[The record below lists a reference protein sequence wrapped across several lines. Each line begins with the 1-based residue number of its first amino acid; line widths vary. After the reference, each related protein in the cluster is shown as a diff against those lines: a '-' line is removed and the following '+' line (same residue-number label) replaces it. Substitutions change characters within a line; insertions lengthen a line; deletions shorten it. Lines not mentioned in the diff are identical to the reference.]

1 MSTEHRAVSG
11 RWGRVGGAVAWH
23 KCGKSRDKSNF
34 FFASQ
39 RERLFFFCCFCCH
52 KKQWIHL
59 IFRKLDYFSCCS
71 RNYLSAPNE
80 VLRKSHFRHVSCKF
94 PMKQRAHM
102 QMVFRQLGLC
112 LIYTK
117 EFLFKY
123 LKELNSCIYCI
134 IITCIYLIV
143 FIIILE
149 HFKSSQVQ
157 NAIKFIKAWWTCQM
171 NTKPVKRQGANLNIQ
186 C

>member
-1 MSTEHRAVSG
+1 MAQMR
-11 RWGRVGGAVAWH
+11 
-23 KCGKSRDKSNF
+23 KISRQIEFLLCQPK
-34 FFASQ
+34 

-102 QMVFRQLGLC
+102 QMVVRQLGLC
-112 LIYTK
+112 LIYARNF
-117 EFLFKY
+117 FLNTLWRFTIFLY
-123 LKELNSCIYCI
+123 VLYYNYMYILY
-134 IITCIYLIV
+134 YIV
-143 FIIILE
+143 FIIKLE
-149 HFKSSQVQ
+149 YLNRTRVQ
-157 NAIKFIKAWWTCQM
+157 NATM
-171 NTKPVKRQGANLNIQ
+171 
-186 C
+186 

>member
-1 MSTEHRAVSG
+1 MSTEWAVGPGGSG
-11 RWGRVGGAVAWH
+11 
-23 KCGKSRDKSNF
+23 CGMAQMRKISRQIEFLLCQPK
-34 FFASQ
+34 
-39 RERLFFFCCFCCH
+39 RERLFFLCCFCCH

-112 LIYTK
+112 LIYTR
-117 EFLFKY
+117 ELLFKY
-123 LKELNSCIYCI
+123 FMEVCSYIYCI
-134 IITCIYLIV
+134 IITCKYLI
-143 FIIILE
+143 ILIVITE
-149 HFKSSQVQ
+149 HLKL
-157 NAIKFIKAWWTCQM
+157 T
-171 NTKPVKRQGANLNIQ
+171 
-186 C
+186 